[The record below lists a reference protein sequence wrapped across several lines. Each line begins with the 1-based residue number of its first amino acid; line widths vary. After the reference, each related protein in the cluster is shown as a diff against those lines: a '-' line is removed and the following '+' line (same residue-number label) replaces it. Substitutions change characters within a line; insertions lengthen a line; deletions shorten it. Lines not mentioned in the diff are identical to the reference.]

1 MSACPPARCE
11 LLLLAAA
18 RRALLLL
25 AAARRVLL
33 LLAAARRVRLLAAP
47 WPRLLA
53 VRGHRW
59 PLLAAACGCC
69 KLLLQLRA
77 RDAAAPPSE
86 EKRLAGESSTFS
98 FSIFNILCFQFQ
110 HFIFTVLIF

>member
-11 LLLLAAA
+11 LLLLAAT
-18 RRALLLL
+18 
-25 AAARRVLL
+25 RRVLL
-33 LLAAARRVRLLAAP
+33 LLAAARRVLLHAAAFCSMAAAAGCA
-47 WPRLLA
+47 WP
-53 VRGHRW
+53 
-59 PLLAAACGCC
+59 PLLAAACGCF

-110 HFIFTVLIF
+110 HLSFTVSTF